1 MTDIGTLPPID
12 DVIYLAGC
20 AVNRITP
27 DPGRIVA
34 MDFEQV
40 RTTAS
45 RHRLEAAAAVALNAA
60 GIRERWIDNA
70 LAAAMRRTA
79 AMDRAYGQLSSELNN
94 AGIWYMPLKGMVLKE
109 YYPQYGMREMADC
122 DILIDPERAADV
134 RSIMERN
141 GYSTESFGKGS
152 HDVYHKPPVLNFEIH
167 RSLFGTEHD
176 PLLYAYYRDVK
187 IRLIQKKEFEY
198 SFSPEDFYLYMLAHE
213 YKHYSGSGTGLR
225 SLLDTYVFLRKF
237 GDTLDTGYIADE
249 AVKMGIAD
257 FERKNRE
264 LALCLFSGGTPDEEQ
279 REMLAYVASSGVYGT
294 IGHRVD
300 NGVKKLGGGS
310 RGKRRYVLQRL
321 FLPMESVRASYPFFY
336 RHKFF
341 LPGLVVYRLG
351 RAVINWPRIGKELR
365 SLRKKSEQR

>member
-1 MTDIGTLPPID
+1 MTDIGTQPPVGD
-12 DVIYLAGC
+12 LVYLAGC
-20 AVNRITP
+20 AVNRIAP
-27 DPGRIVA
+27 DPARIEA
-34 MDFEQV
+34 MDLERV
-40 RTTAS
+40 RLLAS
-45 RHRLEAAAAVALNAA
+45 RHRLEAAVAVALNAA
-60 GIRERWIDNA
+60 GIRARWIDNA
-70 LAAAMRRTA
+70 LAGAMRRA
-79 AMDRAYGQLSSELNN
+79 AMLNGAYLRLRSELDG
-94 AGIWYMPLKGMVLKE
+94 AGIWYMPLKGTVLKD
-109 YYPQYGMREMADC
+109 YYPQDSMREMADC
-122 DILIDPERAADV
+122 DVLIDPERAADV

-141 GYSTESFGKGS
+141 GFSTESFGKGS

-187 IRLIQKKEFEY
+187 ARLIKKEGWEY
-198 SFSPEDFYLYMLAHE
+198 RFSPEDFFLYMLAHE
-213 YKHYSGSGTGLR
+213 YKHFSGSGTGLR

-237 GDTLDTGYIADE
+237 GDTLDTGYIAAE
-249 AVKMGIAD
+249 AGKMGIAD

-264 LALCLFSGGTPDEEQ
+264 LALCLFGGGTPDEEQ
-279 REMLAYVASSGVYGT
+279 QKMLAYMASSGVYGT

-336 RHKFF
+336 RHKFL

-351 RAVINWPRIGKELR
+351 RAAINWPRIGKELR